1 MLFRDIGNYLHQ
13 GFFRL
18 LFSMKLE
25 IIGQRELSGE
35 IKISGAKNSA
45 LPAMA
50 ASLLTGELL
59 LENIPIV
66 EDIKSMALLIE
77 GLGGK
82 IKIQKKKNRIEI
94 NNENLKTVE
103 APYEYVK
110 KMRASILVLG
120 PLLTRFGEARVAYP
134 GGCKIGARP
143 VDLHIEN
150 LKRMGAEIKVEHGTI
165 IAKAKDGLKGA
176 RLNFEKVSVTGT
188 ENIIMAAVLAEGET
202 IIENAAKEPEVTDL
216 ANLLI
221 KMGAKIEGAGTD
233 LIRIKGVKELHPV
246 KYSIIPDRIETGT
259 YLIIGSLIGRELHIF
274 NTIPEHVRSIV
285 LKLNEAGIFLEE
297 GKDFFTVKRAKKILP
312 VDIETQPFP
321 GFPTDMQA
329 QFMVLLTQAEGRSII
344 RDTIFPG
351 RFHHVDEL
359 LRLGAN
365 IKKLGNGEVSV
376 MGKTEL
382 SGAEVLATDLRA
394 SASLVIAALIA
405 NGKTIIH
412 DIYHLERGYEKL
424 SEKIK
429 KVGGKIKKVK

>member
-1 MLFRDIGNYLHQ
+1 
-13 GFFRL
+13 
-18 LFSMKLE
+18 MKLE
-25 IIGQRELSGE
+25 VIGQNELEGE
-35 IKISGAKNSA
+35 IRISGAKNSA

-50 ASLLTGELL
+50 ASLLTDEILL
-59 LENIPIV
+59 KNIPIV
-66 EDIKSMALLIE
+66 EDIKSMTLLIK
-77 GLGGK
+77 GLGGEITIDEK
-82 IKIQKKKNRIEI
+82 NNLIRLNNKK
-94 NNENLKTVE
+94 LSSLE

-120 PLLTRFGEARVAYP
+120 PLLTRYGEVRVAYP

-150 LKRMGAEIKVEHGTI
+150 LRRMGAEIRVEHGTI
-165 IAKAKDGLKGA
+165 IAKVKRRLKGT

-188 ENIIMAAVLAEGET
+188 ENILMAAVLAEGET
-202 IIENAAKEPEVTDL
+202 VIENAAKEPEVTDL

-233 LIRIKGVKELHPV
+233 IIKVKGVKKLHPV
-246 KYSIIPDRIETGT
+246 EYSIIPDRIETGT
-259 YLIIGSLIGRELHIF
+259 YLIIGSLIAKNLRIS
-274 NTIPEHVRSIV
+274 NVIPEHVRSII
-285 LKLNEAGIFLEE
+285 LKLNEAGVFPKE
-297 GKDFFTVKRAKKILP
+297 GSDYYMVRRSEKINP

-424 SEKIK
+424 AEKLK
-429 KVGGKIKKVK
+429 KVGGNINKTE

>member
-1 MLFRDIGNYLHQ
+1 
-13 GFFRL
+13 
-18 LFSMKLE
+18 MKLE
-25 IIGQRELSGE
+25 IVGQNILKGE

-50 ASLLTGELL
+50 ASLLTDELFL
-59 LENIPIV
+59 NNIPMV
-66 EDIKSMALLIE
+66 EDIRSMSLLIK
-77 GLGGK
+77 GLGGE
-82 IKIQKKKNRIEI
+82 IEI
-94 NNENLKTVE
+94 NEEHNKIYLNTKNLNSLE

-120 PLLTRFGEARVAYP
+120 PLLTKYGEVRVAYP

-165 IAKAKDGLKGA
+165 IARVKNRLKGT

-188 ENIIMAAVLAEGET
+188 ENILMAAVLADGET

-221 KMGAKIEGAGTD
+221 KMGAKIEGAGSD
-233 LIRIKGVKELHPV
+233 LIRVEGVKKLYPV
-246 KYSIIPDRIETGT
+246 EYKIIPDRIETGT
-259 YLIIGSLIGRELHIF
+259 YLIIGSLIGKELYIF
-274 NTIPEHVRSIV
+274 NIIPEHVRSII
-285 LKLNEAGIFLEE
+285 LKLNEAGIFPEE
-297 GKDFFTVKRAKKILP
+297 GNDYFRVKMINKINP

-424 SEKIK
+424 AEKIESA
-429 KVGGKIKKVK
+429 GGKIKKI

>member
-1 MLFRDIGNYLHQ
+1 
-13 GFFRL
+13 
-18 LFSMKLE
+18 MKLE

-50 ASLLTGELL
+50 SSLLTEELV

-66 EDIKSMALLIE
+66 EDIRSMALLIK

-82 IKIQKKKNRIEI
+82 VNISQRKNRVSI
-94 NNENLKTVE
+94 NNKNLNTLE

-120 PLLTRFGEARVAYP
+120 PLLSRFGEARVAYP

-150 LKRMGAEIKVEHGTI
+150 LKKMGAEINIEHGTI
-165 IAKAKDGLKGA
+165 IATAKNKLKGN

-188 ENIIMAAVLAEGET
+188 ENIMMAAVLAEGET

-221 KMGAKIEGAGTD
+221 QMGAKIEGAGTD
-233 LIRIKGVKELHPV
+233 LIKIKGVKKLHPV
-246 KYSIIPDRIETGT
+246 KYKIIPDRIEAGT
-259 YLIIGSLIGRELHIF
+259 YLIIGALIAKELNIT
-274 NTIPEHVRSIV
+274 NIIPEHVRSIV
-285 LKLNEAGIFLEE
+285 LKLEEAGIFLKE
-297 GKDFFTVKRAKKILP
+297 GKSFFTVKRADLIKP

-329 QFMVLLTQAEGRSII
+329 QFMVLLTQANGRSII

-365 IKKLGNGEVSV
+365 IKKIGNGEVSI

-405 NGKTIIH
+405 TGKTTIH

-424 SEKIK
+424 AEKLKKVGAKIK
-429 KVGGKIKKVK
+429 KVN